1 MSIGSPAPPPS
12 RGSRVRPSAIGVLR
26 AGAFRPSELTAQR
39 PTGRSTPSVI
49 HRQGISHCHV
59 SDSDRIVSVLSIDAE
74 RETAEVALYYCV
86 LTTTQQKGS
95 RASRPLSA
103 FPFTPFCQTA
113 VHSRI
118 GVGLPAQR
126 PPPPLTS
133 NRRRS
138 DDLRIATASGA
149 GACYRASGLILNPQL
164 SDHTLDSRTVSFAAA
179 TSTEQWPF
187 PTSGGSGCFPR
198 IVFFAM
204 KHLGSAPRSIFPSAK
219 VGLTAHRKTGPPGFA
234 A

>member
-1 MSIGSPAPPPS
+1 M
-12 RGSRVRPSAIGVLR
+12 LR

-86 LTTTQQKGS
+86 LTTTQQKGC

-118 GVGLPAQR
+118 GVGLPARR

-133 NRRRS
+133 TRDVLMICDSPPHRAQEHVTALPASSATLSCRATPLTAAPFHLPPRRVRSNDRSRRR
-138 DDLRIATASGA
+138 AV
-149 GACYRASGLILNPQL
+149 RA
-164 SDHTLDSRTVSFAAA
+164 V
-179 TSTEQWPF
+179 
-187 PTSGGSGCFPR
+187 FPR
-198 IVFFAM
+198 IVFFANEAF
-204 KHLGSAPRSIFPSAK
+204 GE
-219 VGLTAHRKTGPPGFA
+219 
-234 A
+234 